1 MMKNNMQKYLI
12 WVIALGM
19 GCMGFAAY
27 MYNKPHKNIAAT
39 APDYSLSAATFY
51 QEFEENEPM
60 ANERYLNKVVA
71 VNGNLTGI
79 EMNENGNPV
88 LVLETGSPF
97 GGIRCTMEAGQY
109 SRIATFEEGM
119 EVEVKGICTGM
130 LLDVILVQSVL
141 VNPK

>member
-1 MMKNNMQKYLI
+1 MKNSMQKYMI
-12 WVIALGM
+12 WVIVLGI

-39 APDYSLSAATFY
+39 APDYALSAAAFY
-51 QEFEENEPM
+51 QEFEKSEPK

-79 EMNENGNPV
+79 EINENGNPI
-88 LVLETGSPF
+88 LVLETESPF
-97 GGIRCTMEAGQY
+97 GGIRCTMETGQY
-109 SRIATFEEGM
+109 ARITSLEAGT

-130 LLDVILVQSVL
+130 LIDVVLVQSVL
-141 VNPK
+141 VNSK